1 MLLEPPPNPNPGFDS
16 VLDLNLLEDWDDE
29 EGIWYKKLL
38 ISLVNGETSPT
49 QAATEIDT
57 YITREPNERYE
68 LHRAYTYHRDQIP
81 PHTVL
86 NEDPLTVR
94 MEGSTEEEVTIG
106 APAPGAHFEMVV
118 RWITRLASAFPPEHV
133 GQDRIVAFL
142 EALRTLPRHGIHIIN
157 PSRENDEED
166 NFYTTLKVWPLDGNF
181 LALSSEVRY
190 EGEAFSYRHYPA
202 IQPPPTDRDLRWRN
216 YQAAIA
222 RFTARNLIDCT
233 HLCALEGILPDDGWY
248 PNLDDPTHRDSGY
261 RWLAGW
267 VIAGAQWLLRPEVR
281 SHVYQQC
288 LNQENVG
295 RREDMWSRERWQ
307 QWKDQFA
314 RLAIEERLGPHAREL
329 AGLVRQRMVAHEEEV
344 VLFPVTGSL

>member
-1 MLLEPPPNPNPGFDS
+1 MPLEPPPNPHLGFDS

-29 EGIWYKKLL
+29 EDIWYKKLL
-38 ISLVNGETSPT
+38 ISLVDGETSPT

-57 YITREPNERYE
+57 YITTESNERYE
-68 LHRAYTYHRDQIP
+68 IHRAYTYHRDQMP
-81 PHTVL
+81 PHT
-86 NEDPLTVR
+86 
-94 MEGSTEEEVTIG
+94 EEVTVG

-142 EALRTLPRHGIHIIN
+142 EALRALPRHGIHIIS

-166 NFYTTLKVWPLDGNF
+166 NFY
-181 LALSSEVRY
+181 
-190 EGEAFSYRHYPA
+190 
-202 IQPPPTDRDLRWRN
+202 
-216 YQAAIA
+216 A
-222 RFTARNLIDCT
+222 R
-233 HLCALEGILPDDGWY
+233 EGILPDDGWY

-288 LNQENVG
+288 LNQEKVG

-307 QWKDQFA
+307 RWKDQFA

-329 AGLVRQRMVAHEEEV
+329 AGLVRQRTVAHEEEIASS
-344 VLFPVTGSL
+344 PETGSL